1 MIPLS
6 LSQGLVK
13 EAIIQKAILDVPW
26 TAEIVT
32 LNGLGVASKIDGQW
46 RGIST
51 YNLRVT
57 QTGIDGICLCA
68 E

>member
-51 YNLRVT
+51 YNFRVT
-57 QTGIDGICLCA
+57 QRGIDGICLCA